1 MSQVL
6 KKLAKELKAN
16 DVVKIIT
23 KSSVIHQ
30 QFKNKSW
37 QKLSRVKNFSCIFLG
52 SLGWTKQVAT
62 NSGEDITVSS

>member
-1 MSQVL
+1 M
-6 KKLAKELKAN
+6 
-16 DVVKIIT
+16 VKIIT

-37 QKLSRVKNFSCIFLG
+37 QKLSRVKEFSCIFVG

-62 NSGEDITVSS
+62 NSGEDIMVSS